1 MAVGAPEALLEG
13 SAGGQS
19 MCPSVPAFSCNFV
32 CQGTVAALLQAPGLS
47 AEALLL
53 KYARKSQTDP
63 SASMFYTAR

>member
-1 MAVGAPEALLEG
+1 MGAPEALLEG
-13 SAGGQS
+13 SAGEQS
-19 MCPSVPAFSCNFV
+19 MCSAALVFSYNSHA
-32 CQGTVAALLQAPGLS
+32 QGTAAALLQAPGLS